1 MAFNVIDKNGVP
13 LDIADVEER
22 ACSANISLR
31 SGCFCNPG
39 VGEVIYGLSAEQIED
54 LFREEGLTFDGM
66 RARVREKWG
75 QEVGAT
81 RASLGVATNFT
92 DVFRFLQ
99 FLQEFRDHDSA
110 AAGRKS

>member
-1 MAFNVIDKNGVP
+1 
-13 LDIADVEER
+13 DVEER
-22 ACSANISLR
+22 ACRANISLR

-39 VGEVIYGLSAEQIED
+39 VGEVIYGLTAEQIED